1 MAHEGAKVSAK
12 LVTLP
17 LLPYPPAMFAYT
29 QLALSMFVVGL
40 CVTAGKAATEHLPV
54 IVLAGVRCTAAAIAL
69 WPLARGEGPVPP
81 MTGGERRDLA
91 LQALFGVFG
100 FTLLMLG
107 GVQLTGAT
115 EAGLIA
121 ATMPLA
127 ILVLAMPL
135 LGEGISPRALR
146 AALVAC
152 VGIAL
157 VSGVRPV
164 GPLAEATPDATA
176 AWLGN
181 ALIVGAVVCEAL
193 YTIFAKRLSSRLP
206 PATMALR
213 LNLVGLAMFVPFMPF
228 QPWVAVLQDAPP
240 WVWALGALY
249 GVGTSAVALVLW
261 YRGTRSVRGGT
272 AGLFTVFLPVG
283 ATLSAVLFLGE
294 TIEARH
300 VAGGIVIGFALVAGL
315 ARRRGG
321 GVRPWREKP
330 KGWRPR
336 V

>member
-1 MAHEGAKVSAK
+1 M
-12 LVTLP
+12 L
-17 LLPYPPAMFAYT
+17 AYA

-54 IVLAGVRCTAAAIAL
+54 IVLATVRCTAAAVAL
-69 WPLARGEGPVPP
+69 WPLARREGPVPS
-81 MTGGERRDLA
+81 MTRDERRDLA

-107 GVQLTGAT
+107 GVRLTGAT

-127 ILVLAMPL
+127 ILILAMPL
-135 LGEGISPRALR
+135 LGEGIGPRALH
-146 AALVAC
+146 AALIAS

-164 GPLAEATPDATA
+164 GPAAGPMPDASA

-193 YTIFAKRLSSRLP
+193 YTIFAKRLASRLP

-213 LNLVGLAMFVPFMPF
+213 LNLVGLAMFAPLVPF
-228 QPWVAVLQDAPP
+228 QPWETVLREAPP
-240 WVWALGALY
+240 GVWALGALY
-249 GVGTSAVALVLW
+249 GVGTSAIALVLW

-283 ATLSAVLFLGE
+283 ATLSAVVFLGE
-294 TIEARH
+294 TIEMRH
-300 VAGGIVIGFALVAGL
+300 VAGGIVIGFALAVGL
-315 ARRRGG
+315 VPRRGG
-321 GVRPWREKP
+321 GVRPWLGRP